1 MKIHF
6 WHMGRCPEKSG
17 SGFYPP
23 FLLTSFHVLFMPL
36 AEAEGIIMDRITAAV
51 AVVNGRAT
59 TTSLKIA
66 EVFGKRHADVI
77 RAIKSIET
85 PDNFNERNFALVE
98 YTDAKGEKRPAY
110 QIARDGFTLLAMGFT
125 GEKAMQFKIAYIE
138 AFNAMEEQLRQHP
151 GTARPL
157 PEPPALFRHEYR
169 GARVAT
175 TAELAEYWSV
185 PPMRLHT
192 ALSKNSARFTDGVDI
207 FRASSLFGDKSAL
220 TQTRNGQFQY
230 SNLYTPSGAA
240 KMAQL
245 IGKHLAGL
253 PALPAPMVKR
263 GAFVPVVR
271 LPDALDQRG
280 AEYDDFVTAS
290 LFEVIAGMDARTRR
304 AWFDQL
310 RERGQIEPATVN
322 KPELIERLHRSR
334 SHAKGI
340 FSRVIGAVARCLDIS
355 GIDPGRIRLRGD
367 FARLNFQ
374 RAAVAGN
381 MIGEE

>member
-1 MKIHF
+1 MSNALAIVATREIS
-6 WHMGRCPEKSG
+6 GKSFTIYG
-17 SGFYPP
+17 DAERPL
-23 FLLTSFHVLFMPL
+23 FL
-36 AEAEGIIMDRITAAV
+36 AKDV
-51 AVVNGRAT
+51 AKWIEH
-59 TTSLKIA
+59 S
-66 EVFGKRHADVI
+66 DVSMML
-77 RAIKSIET
+77 RAIDEDEK
-85 PDNFNERNFALVE
+85 LVQTMFVSGQNRE
-98 YTDAKGEKRPAY
+98 CAFLTENGLYEVLMLSRKPVAK
-110 QIARDGFTLLAMGFT
+110 
-125 GEKAMQFKIAYIE
+125 QFKREVKRILHEIRTTGRYTI
-138 AFNAMEEQLRQHP
+138 Q
-151 GTARPL
+151 

-253 PALPAPMVKR
+253 PALPASMVKR